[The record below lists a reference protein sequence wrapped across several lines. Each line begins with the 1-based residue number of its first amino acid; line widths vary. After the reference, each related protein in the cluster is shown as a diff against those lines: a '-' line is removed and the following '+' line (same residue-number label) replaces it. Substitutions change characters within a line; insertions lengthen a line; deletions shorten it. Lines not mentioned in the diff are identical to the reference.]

1 MACSYLHAVQDQGLT
16 LMPCESYCHAVQDRV
31 TDSDAMLVTVFNM
44 TQRKALEA
52 QLQDQQVTLQQ

>member
-1 MACSYLHAVQDQGLT
+1 
-16 LMPCESYCHAVQDRV
+16 V

>member
-1 MACSYLHAVQDQGLT
+1 
-16 LMPCESYCHAVQDRV
+16 MPCESYCHAVQDRV